1 MQDDAAE
8 IIAWLATPEGED
20 WAFKRTTTWVT
31 IFASFKT
38 DHVGHGSWSPHYG
51 DDLRILDYWDADV
64 WSPDWPPEYPGGGDA
79 DPGVPFPPVPG

>member
-20 WAFKRTTTWVT
+20 WAFKRAVTWVT
-31 IFASFKT
+31 IFASIKPDT
-38 DHVGHGSWSPHYG
+38 PGHGAWAPFYG
-51 DDLRILDYWDADV
+51 DDLSIFEYWDVA
-64 WSPDWPPEYPGGGDA
+64 WSPDWGPEYPGGGDA